1 MSGYLQ
7 LGPVSFQDFELPG
20 QIRFGGK
27 QRLAVHVLPGG
38 TRVIDALG
46 RDDGDIGWSGTFSS
60 ADAADR
66 ARAIDLMRVQ
76 GAVWTLAWD
85 AFCYLVVIDGF
96 DATYERVNWVPYR
109 ISCKVVR
116 DLAQTIAVVVESV
129 ATGVLGDLAA
139 VTGINTAPAIAA
151 LGVAGAVSPGTA
163 GYAGA
168 IAAVGAVV
176 AQAQAGISSAGASL
190 MAAQDPA
197 TAATA
202 AGQLATAADANGYA
216 GRALENLDNLEA

>member
-129 ATGVLGDLAA
+129 ATGVLGDL
-139 VTGINTAPAIAA
+139 
-151 LGVAGAVSPGTA
+151 GVAGAVSPGTA